1 MRIAAAALVAL
12 ALAGCASREPTII
25 MSAPVALLPVPPSFQ
40 YLYGSGE
47 AVALDDQAYNGLVDA
62 VRRRL
67 ASEKNDPNADSD
79 RVSAVLAP
87 EATIDRP
94 VTLPCGD
101 KPRAVVFDVDET
113 LLLNLGYEYD
123 EATHP
128 GRPYEETRWA
138 RWEQTGV
145 DQVAAVPGARWAV
158 GELRRMGV
166 TVLFNTNRSAA
177 NAAFTEA
184 ALDHAGL
191 GAAKHGETLWLKGDA
206 GSGSGKDSRRQ
217 AIAAQYCVVAMAGDQ
232 LGDFSD
238 LFTGTPQERRAK
250 AGSPAIWGMWGRFW
264 FVLPNPVYGTALKG
278 SVDDVFPADKRWTD
292 PAGVK

>member
-1 MRIAAAALVAL
+1 L
-12 ALAGCASREPTII
+12 ALAGCATQPRAEPPPLAGP
-25 MSAPVALLPVPPSFQ
+25 APAIPPVPPSFQ

-47 AVALDDQAYNGLVDA
+47 AVALDRQAYNSLVDA

-67 ASEKNDPNADSD
+67 ASEKNDPNGAAD
-79 RVSAVLAP
+79 RISAVLTP
-87 EATIDRP
+87 TATIDQP
-94 VTLPCGD
+94 ATLPCGD

-123 EATHP
+123 EATRQ
-128 GRPYEETRWA
+128 GRPYDETRWA

-145 DQVAAVPGARWAV
+145 DKVVAVPGALWAV
-158 GELRRMGV
+158 GELRRMGM

-191 GAAKHGETLWLKGDA
+191 GPAKHGDTLWLKGDL

-217 AIAAQYCVVAMAGDQ
+217 AIAGRYCVVAMGGDQ

-250 AGSPAIWGMWGRFW
+250 AEAPAIWGMWGRFW
-264 FVLPNPVYGTALKG
+264 FVLPNPVYGSGLKG
-278 SVDDVFPADKRWTD
+278 SADEVFPADKRWTD
-292 PAGVK
+292 PGGKQ